1 MSGAAASL
9 TTLLSTAIREGRA
22 AVAVS
27 GSLLRDAEVALA
39 LRDRAALA
47 PISLAGKASAPMV
60 EPSAAALARA
70 GVKGGVLIL
79 VEPDAADG
87 VGLQKLAEAAV
98 KLTVK
103 PVVVVVGRSPDKFTL
118 MRLFGRVEHL
128 AERGKGWLVG
138 APVPAAAPTA
148 KAAPASST
156 TETSPKKPAD
166 GPRFVFAGREELV
179 GQVATALR
187 EAGGPVVL
195 AGPSGIGR
203 TAVADHAIAAS
214 GLRPL
219 AGMTLGR
226 GVGFDTLIGRLAAL
240 LEEAGD
246 ASLREHLA
254 GPHTPVSAVSAAIT
268 ALQGAEALAGSV
280 LVVRGL
286 QVATGK
292 EADFFRKSRLEL
304 LCEALLTTTFPLR
317 LVFVSAVQPRFF
329 REGRDAGLRRFDLAG
344 LSPEASLE
352 VFEALGVDADSDKL
366 RALATR
372 LHGHPVALRLAAAAV
387 RHDPTLLDAEK
398 FFRMSGP
405 SDTDAVRRQ
414 AEKRLEKLPANL
426 RVLVARVAHLR
437 DPAEAGLLAELEVAK
452 KDRAT
457 LIAEG
462 VLGMGGT
469 EATKHYAVHPLVR
482 AALDAREAS
491 DFDTAVEIARRLRT
505 RQAAATGAAAVALGQ
520 DVNRLLVEARNL
532 RDLVALP
539 VPDHD
544 AIVESCMGLLRG
556 KTPRFDIAALRLGEV
571 LKRDLANADAHLLK
585 AELLRRTNAADKE
598 QIAALEEAIEAAPVP
613 ELFHEAVGFHLQRN
627 GRNKAIRVLETAVA
641 LLPDHTRLRTRLAS
655 LLLRAGRRPEAID
668 QLQAARDAD
677 PLLPDAYGL
686 LGMARREEGA
696 EKIDEAESLLREA
709 VRLAPTDLV
718 QTSRLVWL
726 LLDIAR
732 GVPERAE
739 GARAELRGLC
749 EGLIAADGSSS
760 EAHLLYAIA
769 LREEGG
775 DLDQAAQ
782 QLAKARKLAADER
795 GGKAGGA
802 ARLDIEE
809 ALLDLHR
816 GKLDE
821 AETRLRRIEKK
832 EPHNPRVFAALA
844 KVLEARG
851 QYVAAFHE
859 TRRAA
864 ERTAPSSL
872 DRHAL
877 DLDLVRLQAL
887 VEAGAGAWTTSDLTT
902 PSGPDATAASADA
915 GEASEPIETSK
926 PPRVRKARARKTA
939 DDADGAAAPDATPA
953 EAEPTA
959 VAPDA
964 AEAPA
969 APAEDPTPAAAEGP
983 EAHED

>member
-47 PISLAGKASAPMV
+47 PISLAGKASPPLV
-60 EPSAAALARA
+60 EPTPATLARC

-98 KLTVK
+98 QLTVK
-103 PVVVVVGRSPDKFTL
+103 PAVVVVGRNPDKFTL

-138 APVPAAAPTA
+138 APVPAATAAAPTER
-148 KAAPASST
+148 APAEAAS
-156 TETSPKKPAD
+156 KKPAD
-166 GPRFVFAGREELV
+166 GPRFVFAGRDELV
-179 GQVATALR
+179 AQVAGALR
-187 EAGGPVVL
+187 DQGGPVVL

-203 TAVADHAIAAS
+203 TALADHAIAAS
-214 GLRPL
+214 GLTTLPSL
-219 AGMTLGR
+219 TLGR
-226 GVGFDTLIGRLAAL
+226 GVGFDTLIGRLAAIL
-240 LEEAGD
+240 DDAGD

-254 GPHTPVSAVSAAIT
+254 GPHTPVSAVQAAIT
-268 ALQGAEALAGSV
+268 ALSAAEGLSGAV

-304 LCEALLTTTFPLR
+304 LCEALLTAAYPLR

-329 REGRDAGLRRFDLAG
+329 REGRDAALRRFDVGG
-344 LSPEASLE
+344 LSPDASLE
-352 VFEALGVDADSDKL
+352 VFEALGVDADADKL
-366 RALATR
+366 RALASR

-387 RHDPTLLDAEK
+387 RHDPSLLDAEK
-398 FFRMSGP
+398 FFRMSAAN
-405 SDTDAVRRQ
+405 DTDAVRRQ

-426 RVLVARVAHLR
+426 RVLLARVAHLR
-437 DPAEAGLLAELEVAK
+437 DAAEAGLLAELEVAK

-462 VLGMGGT
+462 LLSMGGT
-469 EATKHYAVHPLVR
+469 EATKHYGVHPLIR
-482 AALDAREAS
+482 AGLDPREAS
-491 DFDTAVEIARRLRT
+491 DFDTAAEIARRLRARHT
-505 RQAAATGAAAVALGQ
+505 AARGAAAVALGQ
-520 DVNRLLVEARNL
+520 EVNRLLVEARNL
-532 RDLVALP
+532 RDLLALA

-544 AIVESCMGLLRG
+544 AVVESCIGLLRS
-556 KTPRFDIAALRLGEV
+556 KTPRFDIAAARLAEV
-571 LKRDLANADAHLLK
+571 LKRDAANADAHLLK

-598 QIAALEEAIEAAPVP
+598 QLAALDEAIEAAPVP

-627 GRNKAIRVLETAVA
+627 GRNKAIRILEAAVS
-641 LLPDHTRLRTRLAS
+641 LLPEHTRLRTRLAS
-655 LLLRAGRRPEAID
+655 LLLRAGRRPEAIE
-668 QLQAARDAD
+668 QLEAARAAD

-709 VRLAPTDLV
+709 VRLAPADIV

-739 GARAELRGLC
+739 AARAELRGLC
-749 EGLIAADGSSS
+749 EGLIAADANSS

-775 DLDQAAQ
+775 DLDRAGQL
-782 QLAKARKLAADER
+782 LAKARKLAADER
-795 GGKAGGA
+795 GGKGAGA

-832 EPHNPRVFAALA
+832 EPHNPRVFTALA

-887 VEAGAGAWTTSDLTT
+887 VEAGAGAWTASDLQLAPQAEAPTEGA
-902 PSGPDATAASADA
+902 SDDAPADA
-915 GEASEPIETSK
+915 PK
-926 PPRVRKARARKTA
+926 PARVRKARTRKTA
-939 DDADGAAAPDATPA
+939 DAEPIGAQPEANVAADEAQAAPETPSSD
-953 EAEPTA
+953 EPS
-959 VAPDA
+959 
-964 AEAPA
+964 
-969 APAEDPTPAAAEGP
+969 TPEG
-983 EAHED
+983 